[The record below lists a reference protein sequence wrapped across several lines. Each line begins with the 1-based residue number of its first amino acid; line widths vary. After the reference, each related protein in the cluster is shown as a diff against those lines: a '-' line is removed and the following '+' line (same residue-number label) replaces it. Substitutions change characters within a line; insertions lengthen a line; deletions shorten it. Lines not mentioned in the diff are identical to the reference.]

1 MGDTYSTDLWKM
13 RTFIVLALAIA
24 VSALPQD
31 ITVPE
36 AVDSE
41 RIAPSAGMYMPAA
54 AHKDAKDLRDTVFA
68 QQGAN
73 GANACKDLAKSAE
86 EEVTAATQTAQ
97 DLLNKIDNGDKCKDA
112 AAKTKKEEASGALKA
127 AISAVATAETKAVE
141 LAGECACK
149 AVKEAK
155 AATVAS
161 NNNLVAT
168 NTKAWTKAAHLM
180 CVLDGKS
187 ANNCAV
193 KDIPQVTEPKMA
205 AGVTEMCTKNGVVN
219 SQMSKGLKIS
229 DLKQQ
234 GWTQCWTKVYSGAN
248 QVKGA
253 YNLMAKCA
261 GKHILEGCGKAGS
274 DIP

>member
-112 AAKTKKEEASGALKA
+112 GQGAVTAAKSAQAAADEASKAAVGAYNSALKTKISWTDIDFDSVTEGNCQTFYQASQWTSAKAKVAAAKTKKEEASGALKA
-127 AISAVATAETKAVE
+127 AISAVATATPKRFQGVAPESSMWRMVSTGSASPR
-141 LAGECACK
+141 
-149 AVKEAK
+149 
-155 AATVAS
+155 TVFQ
-161 NNNLVAT
+161 T
-168 NTKAWTKAAHLM
+168 
-180 CVLDGKS
+180 
-187 ANNCAV
+187 
-193 KDIPQVTEPKMA
+193 IR
-205 AGVTEMCTKNGVVN
+205 
-219 SQMSKGLKIS
+219 
-229 DLKQQ
+229 
-234 GWTQCWTKVYSGAN
+234 
-248 QVKGA
+248 
-253 YNLMAKCA
+253 
-261 GKHILEGCGKAGS
+261 
-274 DIP
+274 